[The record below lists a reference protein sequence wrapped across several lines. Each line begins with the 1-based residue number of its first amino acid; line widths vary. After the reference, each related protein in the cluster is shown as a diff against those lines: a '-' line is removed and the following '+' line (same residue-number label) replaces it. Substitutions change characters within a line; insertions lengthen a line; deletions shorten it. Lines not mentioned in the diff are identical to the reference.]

1 MLNNID
7 TTICEW
13 DEAQFLFFSDN
24 IWGDFIYYSH
34 LLPAVSALVVTLFV
48 YFNARSNKAAQ
59 ALLVTG
65 ISFATWTFMD
75 LFLWSSEKIDWIMFT
90 WSSLI
95 YFELFVYVGSLYFI
109 YGYIR
114 NKFPNFL
121 GELAIVLSFIPLFLF
136 GHTSLNL
143 TGFDF
148 TNCWR
153 EAIEGPLWQNYIY
166 YLEAI
171 FAGWIFTFAL
181 IETRK
186 PENAKRR
193 REFIIV
199 TLGTLLFLFSFSIG
213 NILGSVE
220 TDWEI
225 GQIGL
230 FGMPI
235 LLMFVGYAIVRFES
249 FKLKVL
255 TAEALFTTAFILLF
269 SLLFVRTIENAQL
282 IALGTLFIFSI
293 IGFLLVRNIKR
304 EVQQKEQIEKLA
316 HKLERANTK
325 LQQMDKLKSEF
336 VSIASHQLRSPITA
350 ISGYASLLREGSY
363 GEITNKMREPIERIE
378 QSARMMAVS
387 IEDYLNVSR
396 IEAGNM
402 KYNLTDFSLADQA
415 EHISDDLRPEALK
428 RGLVLLFRKRIESK
442 GIVNADTGK
451 VQQIIHNLINNAIK
465 YTQKGAITVYVHENL
480 DTKKIY
486 IDFLD
491 TGVGMNTETLHS
503 IFQKFERGD
512 KANTVNVTG
521 TGLGLYVAQK
531 MAEAMHGTITAHSEG
546 EGQGSRFTLELPLVM

>member
-1 MLNNID
+1 MKEIID
-7 TTICEW
+7 MSICEW
-13 DEAQFLFFSDN
+13 SEAKFLFFSEN

-34 LLPAVSALVVTLFV
+34 LLPAISALIVTIFV
-48 YFNARSNKAAQ
+48 YLNSPKNKSAQ
-59 ALLVTG
+59 ALLFTG
-65 ISFATWTFMD
+65 VSFAIWCFMD

-95 YFELFVYVGSLYFI
+95 YFQFFIYIGCLYFM
-109 YGYIR
+109 YAFVEG
-114 NKFPNFL
+114 KFPNFWTDVVIFL
-121 GELAIVLSFIPLFLF
+121 LTIPLFLF
-136 GHTSLNL
+136 THTKLNL

-153 EAIEGPLWQNYIY
+153 EAIEGPLWQPYIY
-166 YLEAI
+166 NVGI
-171 FAGWIFTFAL
+171 FIGVWIFLYSIFHLKKAQTPKHR
-181 IETRK
+181 IEI
-186 PENAKRR
+186 
-193 REFIIV
+193 IIV
-199 TLGTLLFLFSFSIG
+199 TIGIELFLIAFSLG
-213 NILGSVE
+213 NIIGSIE

-225 GQIGL
+225 GQVGL
-230 FGMPI
+230 FGMPVFLAFI
-235 LLMFVGYAIVRFES
+235 GYTVVKYES
-249 FKLKVL
+249 FRLKVVA
-255 TAEALFTTAFILLF
+255 AEALFSATFMLLL
-269 SLLFVRTIENAQL
+269 SLLFVRSIDNARV
-282 IALGTLFIFSI
+282 IALGTIALFSVL
-293 IGFLLVRNIKR
+293 GFLIVRSIKR
-304 EVQQKEQIEKLA
+304 EIEQKEQIEKLA

-486 IDFLD
+486 VDFLD